1 VGIQHLYDPSMTE
14 RKIKLILY
22 RRKETVIG
30 SSKVAVAANTDDAV
44 CCSVLQC
51 VTAAVVAVVLKDVFI
66 TAG

>member
-1 VGIQHLYDPSMTE
+1 MYDPSMTE

-22 RRKETVIG
+22 RGKETVID
-30 SSKVAVAANTDDAV
+30 SSKVALVANTDDAV

-51 VTAAVVAVVLKDVFI
+51 VTAVVVAVVLKDVFI